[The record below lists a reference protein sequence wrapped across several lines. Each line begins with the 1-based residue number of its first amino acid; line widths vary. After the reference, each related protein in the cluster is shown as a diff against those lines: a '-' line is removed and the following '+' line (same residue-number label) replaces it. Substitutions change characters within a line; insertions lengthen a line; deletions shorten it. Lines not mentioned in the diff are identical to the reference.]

1 MLKTAVKL
9 KYSKGQAVALAR
21 DLLDGVP
28 SLQVE
33 PVEIGWEN
41 SSRYGF
47 EGLIGFTYDD
57 NLYLLAVKAMSS
69 GEPRFV
75 RSETYQFKGNTEHL
89 RRSCEASKG
98 RHLIPMLV
106 CPYMSPHSRAICV
119 EHDIAYL
126 DLIGNAR
133 LAFDKVFIERAVAE
147 RPAAEIRKLRSV
159 FTPRA
164 AAILRVLLRDP
175 DRPWRVADLS
185 AESGASYGHVSN
197 VRKALLERE
206 WAEDVDGGIVLI
218 RPGTLLENW
227 RESYRRPTAETEIF
241 SGYTHLHGAEFDAR
255 IREILNPDSAKP
267 RAIYAKHSAA
277 QWLAPFGRVATQS
290 FYVDAPGAE
299 AVSGALGLAHTERGA
314 NVILEVLADDSLF
327 DDTNS
332 PAPGVFCTSPVVTYL
347 DLWNGGGRD
356 REAAEHLAKEFFPW
370 LK

>member
-1 MLKTAVKL
+1 MLKLSNKVKSIHQLAVD
-9 KYSKGQAVALAR
+9 ALG
-21 DLLDGVP
+21 DLLVGVP
-28 SLQVE
+28 SVAVQS
-33 PVEIGWEN
+33 IR
-41 SSRYGF
+41 SSREAGCF
-47 EGLIGFTYDD
+47 DGVDVLVSFTHHENVYT
-57 NLYLLAVKAMSS
+57 LVVEAKTS
-69 GEPRFV
+69 GAPRFV
-75 RSETYQFKGNTEHL
+75 RFGVHQLGSNVGRL
-89 RRSCEASKG
+89 RRSCKAIAGHS
-98 RHLIPMLV
+98 LIPILV
-106 CPYMSPHSRAICV
+106 SPYFSPESRAICV

-126 DLIGNAR
+126 DMVGNVR

-159 FTPRA
+159 FTPKA
-164 AAILRVLLRDP
+164 AAILRVLLRNP

-299 AVSGALGLAHTERGA
+299 AVSGTLGLAHTERGA

-332 PAPGVFCTSPVVTYL
+332 PAPRVFCTSPVVTYL